1 MDLLILNKSVFLS
14 EYMALLLG
22 SDPVNAFDA
31 WKRFFRAA
39 RDGRDFQTCY
49 QLLQEVKRSPFSS
62 AIVAEIKYQE
72 GLLQYTLDNWQAAE
86 KCFSESLKFLEAN
99 GDKRLISKAITHI
112 GDALKKQGRWNEAL
126 SFFKQALEIDRALG
140 DSDAETIDLQDI
152 ASIYEEQG
160 RFSEALDLYRKC
172 VQILGDSTDRDR
184 GAKLISNA
192 ASCMSMMGRM
202 DDAIPL
208 LELALKLRTDPQS
221 VGYATTLTTLGSV
234 LRRQG
239 KLEEADKAFTQALSI
254 ISDLKDFYLKSVLV
268 NHFGTL
274 QYEKGQFEEAK
285 QNYQTALEMKQ
296 QLGDLKGVG
305 VVLNNLGM
313 LFEKM
318 SLLDDAVAAL
328 NKSLKIRQQLGD
340 VRGIAVNSNNLGN
353 VYFGLGQHQ
362 IALEKYLESIQ
373 LCRES
378 GVLDVQIIS
387 LKRIAIL
394 YRTMGDIENAAAA
407 EVEVLRLENRAED
420 K

>member
-1 MDLLILNKSVFLS
+1 MEAAFLNKSVFLS
-14 EYMALLLG
+14 EYIALLLG
-22 SDPVNAFDA
+22 SDLVNAFTD
-31 WKRFFRAA
+31 WKRFFRAG
-39 RDGRDFQTCY
+39 REGRDFPTCY
-49 QLLQEVKRSPFSS
+49 QLLQEVKRNPSS
-62 AIVAEIKYQE
+62 SITVAEIKIQE

-86 KCFSESLKFLEAN
+86 KCFSESLKFLEVN

-126 SFFKQALEIDRALG
+126 GFFEQALEIDRALG

-160 RFSEALDLYRKC
+160 RFSEALDLYRNC
-172 VQILGDSTDRDR
+172 VQILGDSTNRDR

-221 VGYATTLTTLGSV
+221 AGYATTLITLGSV

-239 KLEEADKAFTQALSI
+239 KLEEAEKAFTNTLGI
-254 ISDLKDFYLKSVLV
+254 ISTLKDFYLKSVLV

-274 QYEKGQFEEAK
+274 RYEKGQFEEAK
-285 QNYQTALEMKQ
+285 QDYQTALEMKQ
-296 QLGDLKGVG
+296 QLGDLKGIG

-318 SLLDDAVAAL
+318 GLLDDAESVL
-328 NKSLKIRQQLGD
+328 NKSLKIRKQLGD

-353 VYFGLGQHQ
+353 VYFGMGKHQ

-373 LCRES
+373 LCRAS
-378 GVLDVQIIS
+378 GILDVQIIS

-394 YRTMGDIENAAAA
+394 YRTIGDIENAQAA
-407 EVEVLRLENRAED
+407 EAEVLRLEKRTDD